1 MSYTTRE
8 IELNMVLKKVTEWS
22 EDKQGLYFILFISA
36 ILKALVFWALSDTPI
51 NPDGVLYISAA
62 QQFAEGN
69 FKEGL
74 ALYPMPL
81 YPALIAIVYL
91 IIPHWVMAA
100 RLISYTSLVLMVIPL
115 YHLINHLFGRGA
127 AFWGCFAFVLA
138 PIPNG
143 WVVDVIRGP
152 SFVFVLAWAVYFA
165 LQAVCSEGIKYF
177 FIAAFF
183 GWLAVCLRIEGII
196 FVPFY
201 FLFLIGL
208 AISKNRERPYFLKG
222 ILIWIIFP
230 LFLSAIFLVFFGTE
244 IMSYNRGG
252 EVWLVVKDIFHLKFL
267 DNYYRIYGH
276 LKTIENS
283 LPFSGMNQNF
293 AAIARHHMPI
303 IYLFGLL
310 ETLIKVIFPFFVVS
324 LFWGFRDS
332 LTRSRLFL
340 LSLVLI
346 YLFMC
351 YYSYVVRDFIQKRF
365 FFFPAFLLYVWI
377 GRGIERMFMLVR
389 QSVRPQLFAVV
400 FAVLFFIS
408 PGYKIVHSIGKQDN
422 VITRTGKWIAT
433 RPAFAEAK
441 IATNDS
447 RILFYAGRKTFGGN
461 IKDFARYAQLKYDYS
476 SLEQLAA
483 ENKKDILIII
493 TSSRAKDIASGFK
506 HYKEVKEFIGKKR
519 IVAVLCSTEFV
530 KKLKKE
536 DN

>member
-1 MSYTTRE
+1 
-8 IELNMVLKKVTEWS
+8 
-22 EDKQGLYFILFISA
+22 
-36 ILKALVFWALSDTPI
+36 
-51 NPDGVLYISAA
+51 
-62 QQFAEGN
+62 
-69 FKEGL
+69 
-74 ALYPMPL
+74 MPL
-81 YPALIAIVYL
+81 YPVLIAIVHL
-91 IIPHWVMAA
+91 IIPNWVMAA
-100 RLISYTSLVLMVIPL
+100 RLISYTSLVLLVIPL
-115 YHLINHLFGRGA
+115 YHIINHLFGRGA

-143 WVVDVIRGP
+143 WVVGVIRGP
-152 SFVFVLAWAVYFA
+152 SFVFVFAWTVYFA
-165 LQAVCSEGIKYF
+165 LLAVCSKGIKYF

-196 FVPFY
+196 FIPFY
-201 FLFLIGL
+201 FLFLLGL
-208 AISKNRERPYFLKG
+208 TISRNRERPYFLKG

-230 LFLSAIFLVFFGTE
+230 LFLSSVFLVFFGTE

-276 LKTIENS
+276 L
-283 LPFSGMNQNF
+283 
-293 AAIARHHMPI
+293 IARHNMPI

-365 FFFPAFLLYVWI
+365 FFVPAFLLYVWI

-408 PGYKIVHSIGKQDN
+408 PVYKSVHSIGKQDN
-422 VITRTGKWIAT
+422 VITLTGKWIAT
-433 RPAFAEAK
+433 RPELAEAK

-461 IKDFARYAQLKYDYS
+461 TKKNFKPYARLKYDYS
-476 SLEQLAA
+476 GMEQLAA
-483 ENKKDILIII
+483 ENKKDILIIR
-493 TSSRAKDIASGFK
+493 TSSKGKDMPSGFK
-506 HYKEVKEFIGKKR
+506 YYKKVKEFIGKKR
-519 IVAVLCSTEFV
+519 IVAVFCSTEFF
-530 KKLKKE
+530 KKLNQE
-536 DN
+536 DNL